1 MAYSKI
7 TLEFTAVPDVDD
19 VFNIGETSLGLA
31 LNEIFKESR
40 FGSGQVTLP
49 IFEPD
54 DGFHPDRYLGFV
66 NFYYKNSFDLD
77 YNATGLFTVV
87 STNGVTNTGI
97 GTVTIEANFSGAI
110 FTGTSND
117 FVNVAIENEVTF
129 PDFSIDE
136 ITFTPKIGDESYKCT
151 VNIDTNHLATKIL
164 QPFVRNPNTEN
175 PIIFPAYRN
184 MIFNV
189 ELEDANGLRVLQ
201 VVKTPSYLNID
212 NFTLNVVNSPVGGT
226 LNISNVNSDG
236 LVLEYSLDDINW
248 QTSPI
253 FSGLAVG
260 TYMFYVKDQLGDYQN
275 KSFSVTESGIYTPY
289 FYISKS
295 NSFRFANR
303 VTWGNSSNY
312 KTDENTLSHEVDCEI
327 PYTEIQQFQSAD
339 VITTQFKSNYKTN
352 MAKILKSD
360 LSEVVI
366 PVVKKS
372 NNIGIKDKRD
382 ALKCNMTDGKSG
394 LYFQSGNTY
403 DYNTGLVSGTY
414 ALNGDLPEWAVVGN
428 YFAIGSAW
436 FLIEEIVFD
445 EVRNA
450 SVVVFTNTYTGA
462 DTLVVASSIFNRF
475 NYEVYEFDID
485 MSDYIDQYF
494 RVRIRNSDSRYCEI
508 IHLSEQIWCKVKH
521 ENVLEIKYS
530 NSSNTDMFYATGIVN
545 LIRIPYTYFKGKFDE
560 ESEVHKTDTNS
571 ILLSAD
577 VYEVDE
583 IVFEPVTKEIWRK
596 MVLALSHE
604 NVTIN
609 GVGYVKNGNFNSEG
623 PLERSNLY
631 VLTATMIKT
640 DNNLNGKMSTN
651 SLGGFEGTFITTE
664 DGVIETDGGYMTY

>member
-7 TLEFTAVPDVDD
+7 TLEFTAVPEVDD
-19 VFNIGETSLGLA
+19 VFNIGETSLALA
-31 LNEIFKESR
+31 LNETFKESR
-40 FGSGQVTLP
+40 IGSGQVTLP

-54 DGFHPDRYLGFV
+54 DGFHADRYLGFV
-66 NFYYKNSFDLD
+66 NSFYRTAFNLD
-77 YNATGLFTVV
+77 YNSTGLFTVT
-87 STNGVTNTGI
+87 STNGATNSGI
-97 GTVTIEANFSGAI
+97 GTVVIQANFSGAV
-110 FTGTSND
+110 FTGTGNS
-117 FVNVAIENEVTF
+117 FVDVTIENEVTF

-136 ITFTPKIGDESYKCT
+136 ITFTPKIGDELSLCT
-151 VNIDTNHLATKIL
+151 INIATNHLATKII

-175 PIIFPAYRN
+175 PIIFVPYRN
-184 MIFNV
+184 MTFNV

-201 VVKTPSYLNID
+201 SVTTPPYLNIE
-212 NFTLNVVNSPVGGT
+212 NFTFDVVSSPEGGT
-226 LNISNVNSDG
+226 VNISNVNSEG
-236 LVLEYSLDDINW
+236 LNLQYSSNYVTYQD
-248 QTSPI
+248 SPV
-253 FSGLAVG
+253 FSGLEVG
-260 TYMFYVKDQLGDYQN
+260 YYNFSIKDHLGGIVYKGLQIN
-275 KSFSVTESGIYTPY
+275 EFGIYTPY

-303 VTWGNSSNY
+303 ITWGDSANY
-312 KTDENTLSHEVDCEI
+312 KTDENTLSNEVDCEI

-339 VITTQFKSNYKTN
+339 VITTQFKSNYETN
-352 MAKILKSD
+352 VATIVKAD
-360 LSEVVI
+360 LTEVDV

-382 ALKCNMTDGKSG
+382 AFKFNLGSGKTG
-394 LYFQSGNTY
+394 LYFVSGNVY
-403 DYNTGLVSGTY
+403 DYVTGLANGTHF
-414 ALNGDLPEWAVVGN
+414 LNGTLPEWAVVGN
-428 YFAIGSAW
+428 YFKIGSSW
-436 FLIEEIVFD
+436 FLIEEIVYD
-445 EVRNA
+445 ESKNA
-450 SVVVFTNTYTGA
+450 DVVVFLNTYTGA
-462 DTLVVASSIFNRF
+462 DVAVIAASIFNRF
-475 NYEVYEFDID
+475 NYEVYEFTID
-485 MSDYIDQYF
+485 MVNYINQYF
-494 RVRIRNSDSRYCEI
+494 QVRINNTDDNFTEI

-530 NSSNTDMFYATGIVN
+530 NSTNTDIFYGTGIEN
-545 LIRIPYTYFKGKFDE
+545 LIRLPYTYFKGRAEE
-560 ESEVHKTDTNS
+560 ESEIHKTDTNS

-640 DNNLNGKMSTN
+640 GSVY
-651 SLGGFEGTFITTE
+651 SSQSSGGSDFDGTSVE
-664 DGVIETDGGYMTY
+664 VPGLIETDSGYMSY

>member
-7 TLEFTAVPDVDD
+7 TLEFTNVPEVNDT
-19 VFNIGETSLGLA
+19 FNIGETSLGLA
-31 LNEIFKESR
+31 LNEVFKESR
-40 FGSGQVTLP
+40 LGSGQVTLP
-49 IFEPD
+49 VFEPD

-66 NFYYKNSFDLD
+66 NSFYRSAFNLD
-77 YNATGLFTVV
+77 YNSTGLFTVV
-87 STNGVTNTGI
+87 STNGATNSGL
-97 GTVTIEANFSGAI
+97 GTVVITANFSGAI

-117 FVNVAIENEVTF
+117 FVNVTIENEVTY
-129 PDFSIDE
+129 PAFSIDE
-136 ITFTPKIGDESYKCT
+136 ITFTPKIGDELSLCT
-151 VNIDTNHLATKIL
+151 INIATNHLATKII

-175 PIIFPAYRN
+175 PIIFAPYRN
-184 MIFNV
+184 MTFNV
-189 ELEDANGLRVLQ
+189 ELEDENGLRVLQ
-201 VVKTPSYLNID
+201 VVKTPPYLNIE
-212 NFTLNVVNSPVGGT
+212 NFTFNVVNSPYGGT
-226 LNISNVNSDG
+226 VNISNVNSEG
-236 LVLEYSLDDINW
+236 LELQYSSNYVTYQD
-248 QTSPI
+248 SPV
-253 FSGLAVG
+253 FSGLEVG
-260 TYMFYVKDQLGDYQN
+260 YYNFSIKDQLGGIVYKALQI
-275 KSFSVTESGIYTPY
+275 TESGIYTPY

-303 VTWGNSSNY
+303 VTWGDSANY

-327 PYTEIQQFQSAD
+327 PYTEIQQFQSTD
-339 VITTQFKSNYKTN
+339 VITTQFKSNYNTN

-382 ALKCNMTDGKSG
+382 AFKCNMTDGKSG

-414 ALNGDLPEWAVVGN
+414 ALNGDLPEWAVVDN

-436 FLIEEIVFD
+436 FLIEEIIFD

-450 SVVVFTNTYTGA
+450 SVVVFTNTYTGT
-462 DTLVVASSIFNRF
+462 DVLVVASSIFNRF

-494 RVRIRNSDSRYCEI
+494 RVRIRNSDSRYGEI

-530 NSSNTDMFYATGIVN
+530 NSTNTDMFYSTGIVN
-545 LIRIPYTYFKGKFDE
+545 LIRLPYTYFKGKFDE

-609 GVGYVKNGNFNSEG
+609 GVGYVKNGNFTSEG